1 MLDVSV
7 AFPVVV
13 VHNSTLV
20 IANGAPVKNPQAFAL
35 EGLSG
40 SAGVVVDLSQTIVV
54 SAGTSVSNN
63 PLGAVK
69 SKYVPSSSVEI
80 VKPFCEIKSLK
91 IGGSNYK
98 VPTEIHPVRQ
108 RVLAIKFIVSNSNK
122 RNEKFASYRIAME
135 IFDTFSLSSQ
145 SIKKC
150 DDVHKIAEA
159 NKVYIQYRN

>member
-1 MLDVSV
+1 MLVKNKLEGFIV
-7 AFPVVV
+7 LNF
-13 VHNSTLV
+13 LKFYL
-20 IANGAPVKNPQAFAL
+20 ANGNKEVSENIMKHSLAILKKIKKKNP
-35 EGLSG
+35 
-40 SAGVVVDLSQTIVV
+40 I
-54 SAGTSVSNN
+54 SVI
-63 PLGAVK
+63 
-69 SKYVPSSSVEI
+69 SSSVEI

-108 RVLAIKFIVSNSNK
+108 RVLAIKFIVSNSNN

>member
-1 MLDVSV
+1 ML
-7 AFPVVV
+7 
-13 VHNSTLV
+13 
-20 IANGAPVKNPQAFAL
+20 VKNKTESFIILNFLKSYLTKGNKQLAENIIRQSFSIL
-35 EGLSG
+35 KKIKK
-40 SAGVVVDLSQTIVV
+40 T
-54 SAGTSVSNN
+54 N
-63 PLGAVK
+63 PISLI
-69 SKYVPSSSVEI
+69 SSTVEI

-108 RVLAIKFIVSNSNK
+108 KVLAIRFLVANSIK
-122 RNEKFASYRIAME
+122 RNEKCAARCIAME

-145 SIKKC
+145 SIKNC

>member
-1 MLDVSV
+1 ML
-7 AFPVVV
+7 
-13 VHNSTLV
+13 
-20 IANGAPVKNPQAFAL
+20 VKNKTDSFIILNFLKLYLTKGNKQLAENIIRQSFSILKKIKKTNPISL
-35 EGLSG
+35 I
-40 SAGVVVDLSQTIVV
+40 SAT
-54 SAGTSVSNN
+54 
-63 PLGAVK
+63 
-69 SKYVPSSSVEI
+69 VEI

-108 RVLAIKFIVSNSNK
+108 KVLAIRFLVTNSIK
-122 RNEKFASYRIAME
+122 RNEKCAARCIAME

-145 SIKKC
+145 SIKNC

>member
-1 MLDVSV
+1 ML
-7 AFPVVV
+7 
-13 VHNSTLV
+13 
-20 IANGAPVKNPQAFAL
+20 VKNKL
-35 EGLSG
+35 ESFIVLNFLKFYLTSGNKEVSENIFRHSLS
-40 SAGVVVDLSQTIVV
+40 VLKKIKKT
-54 SAGTSVSNN
+54 N
-63 PLGAVK
+63 PIEIMC
-69 SKYVPSSSVEI
+69 SSVEL

-108 RVLAIKFIVSNSNK
+108 RVLAIKFLVSSSVK
-122 RNEKFASYRIAME
+122 RNEKSSSRRIAME

-145 SIKKC
+145 SIKSC

>member
-1 MLDVSV
+1 MKHSLAILKKIKKTNPIS
-7 AFPVVV
+7 
-13 VHNSTLV
+13 V
-20 IANGAPVKNPQAFAL
+20 IAF
-35 EGLSG
+35 
-40 SAGVVVDLSQTIVV
+40 
-54 SAGTSVSNN
+54 
-63 PLGAVK
+63 
-69 SKYVPSSSVEI
+69 SVEI

-122 RNEKFASYRIAME
+122 RNEKFASYRVAME

>member
-1 MLDVSV
+1 MLVKNKLEGFIV
-7 AFPVVV
+7 LNF
-13 VHNSTLV
+13 LKFYL
-20 IANGAPVKNPQAFAL
+20 ANGNKEVSENIMKHSLAILKKIKKKNP
-35 EGLSG
+35 
-40 SAGVVVDLSQTIVV
+40 I
-54 SAGTSVSNN
+54 SVI
-63 PLGAVK
+63 
-69 SKYVPSSSVEI
+69 SSSVEI

-91 IGGSNYK
+91 IVGSNYK

>member
-1 MLDVSV
+1 ML
-7 AFPVVV
+7 
-13 VHNSTLV
+13 
-20 IANGAPVKNPQAFAL
+20 VKNKTDSFIILNFLKLYLTKGNKQLAENIIRQSFSIL
-35 EGLSG
+35 KKIKK
-40 SAGVVVDLSQTIVV
+40 T
-54 SAGTSVSNN
+54 N
-63 PLGAVK
+63 PISLI
-69 SKYVPSSSVEI
+69 SSTVEI

-108 RVLAIKFIVSNSNK
+108 KVLAIRFLVTNSIK
-122 RNEKFASYRIAME
+122 RNEKRAARCIAME

-145 SIKKC
+145 SIKNC

>member
-1 MLDVSV
+1 MLVKNKLEGFIV
-7 AFPVVV
+7 LNF
-13 VHNSTLV
+13 LKFYL
-20 IANGAPVKNPQAFAL
+20 ANGNKEVSENIMKHSLAILKKIKKKNP
-35 EGLSG
+35 
-40 SAGVVVDLSQTIVV
+40 I
-54 SAGTSVSNN
+54 SVI
-63 PLGAVK
+63 
-69 SKYVPSSSVEI
+69 SSSVEI

-135 IFDTFSLSSQ
+135 IFDTYSLSSQ

>member
-1 MLDVSV
+1 M
-7 AFPVVV
+7 
-13 VHNSTLV
+13 
-20 IANGAPVKNPQAFAL
+20 
-35 EGLSG
+35 
-40 SAGVVVDLSQTIVV
+40 
-54 SAGTSVSNN
+54 
-63 PLGAVK
+63 
-69 SKYVPSSSVEI
+69 
-80 VKPFCEIKSLK
+80 K

-122 RNEKFASYRIAME
+122 RNEKFASYRVAME
-135 IFDTFSLSSQ
+135 LLDTFSLSSQ